1 MGKGRTGALRLAL
14 LTIVAASLAV
24 AQESGAKSSN
34 KKQAAGA
41 QDEIKKLEEERNQAI
56 LHADTAALDRMTSD
70 DYTLINQRGELIKKA
85 QILDGFKSGA
95 IKFDSRELSDLNVRV
110 YGNAAVV
117 TGRVTQKSTENGKDT
132 SGENR
137 FTRVYV
143 KEKGR
148 WVSVAQQATPIAEQ

>member
-1 MGKGRTGALRLAL
+1 MQQPIP
-14 LTIVAASLAV
+14 LTYERAFPVCHPAAAHC
-24 AQESGAKSSN
+24 
-34 KKQAAGA
+34 
-41 QDEIKKLEEERNQAI
+41 DEIKKLEEERNQAI

-110 YGNAAVV
+110 YGNSAVV
-117 TGRVTQKSTENGKDT
+117 TGRVTQKSTENGRDT

-143 KEKGR
+143 KEKDR
-148 WVSVAQQATPIAEQ
+148 WVSVAQQATPIAKQ